1 FGRLS
6 TKPARRVGERPSNFG
21 FDQQGHFKQVKK
33 GERFLIVEPG
43 TLSLTRASLFI
54 KFYRRYIWV
63 VIYMEL
69 VALQIII

>member
-1 FGRLS
+1 MPTQNMLLKSSRRGGRHQDGLL
-6 TKPARRVGERPSNFG
+6 NIF
-21 FDQQGHFKQVKK
+21 FKQVKK